1 MVSPFFL
8 LFFRQDTRAIEN
20 CYKLKLKRLFDKR
33 LEDMERVHKEKVVF
47 LFFIFFLFFFDK
59 RLEDISTGYLV

>member
-1 MVSPFFL
+1 MVSLF
-8 LFFRQDTRAIEN
+8 FFRQDTRAIEN

-47 LFFIFFLFFFDK
+47 LFFIFFLFFFYK